1 MLKSAMAEYKILVLP
16 GIRGGINIP
25 IALQSTVCR
34 YYLRDVYGKEAMPLC
49 EVPFNKYLP
58 RFRQIVENSRE
69 SLLIVVATKI
79 LLMSSSC
86 EVLKWLY
93 PLNKRKNLSI
103 AFVMERDELTIGEF
117 CHELHEVHSFSEVLN
132 ISHE

>member
-1 MLKSAMAEYKILVLP
+1 MAEYKILVLP

-34 YYLRDVYGKEAMPLC
+34 YYLRDIYGKEAMPLC
-49 EVPFNKYLP
+49 EVPFNKYSP

-79 LLMSSSC
+79 LLMSSSP
-86 EVLKWLY
+86 EILDWLY
-93 PLNKRKNLSI
+93 PLNKKNNVSI
-103 AFVMERDELTIGEF
+103 AFVMERDELTIAEF
-117 CHELHEVHSFSEVLN
+117 YNELHEVHSASVVQN